1 MSSIRSPRE
10 PLTADLR
17 PITMTSMG
25 SACRSRRGVGLVA
38 AALLLVLVTGCTG
51 SYDSTSGTPRS
62 SASTDQRT
70 GTIAGT
76 LAVFGGAL
84 SQSACGCHREP
95 GTVRLSGL
103 RGTRIVVHVG
113 RSGKVDA
120 TVPVGRY
127 TVKAGM
133 PGWPVGTC
141 QYLLTTNEAGM
152 STRSE
157 YVTVRP
163 GQSTRVTVGCLA
175 I

>member
-1 MSSIRSPRE
+1 
-10 PLTADLR
+10 
-17 PITMTSMG
+17 MTFMG
-25 SACRSRRGVGLVA
+25 AHARSRRGMGLVA
-38 AALLLVLVTGCTG
+38 TALLLILVTGCTG
-51 SYDSTSGTPRS
+51 SHDSTSGTPPS
-62 SASTDQRT
+62 SAPTGQRT
-70 GTIAGT
+70 GTVTGT
-76 LAVFGGAL
+76 LAVYGGAL
-84 SQSACGCHREP
+84 THSACGCHLEP
-95 GTVRLSGL
+95 GTVRLLGL
-103 RGTRIVVHVG
+103 RGLRIVVHVG
-113 RSGKVDA
+113 RSGRVDA

-141 QYLLTTNEAGM
+141 QYLLTTNKAGM

>member
-1 MSSIRSPRE
+1 
-10 PLTADLR
+10 
-17 PITMTSMG
+17 MG
-25 SACRSRRGVGLVA
+25 SASRSRRGVGLVA
-38 AALLLVLVTGCTG
+38 AALLLILVTGCTD
-51 SYDSTSGTPRS
+51 SHDSTSGAPPSR
-62 SASTDQRT
+62 ASTDQRT
-70 GTIAGT
+70 GTVTGT
-76 LAVFGGAL
+76 LAVYGGAL
-84 SQSACGCHREP
+84 SHSSCGCHLEP

-133 PGWPVGTC
+133 PGRPVGTC
-141 QYLLTTNEAGM
+141 QYLLTTNKAGM

-163 GQSTRVTVGCLA
+163 GRSTRVTVGCLA